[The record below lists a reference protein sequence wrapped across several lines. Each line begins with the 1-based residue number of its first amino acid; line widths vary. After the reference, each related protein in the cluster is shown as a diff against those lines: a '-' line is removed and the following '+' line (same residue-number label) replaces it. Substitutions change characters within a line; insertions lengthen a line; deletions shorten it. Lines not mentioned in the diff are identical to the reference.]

1 MSNCTGSNLHA
12 CAADISA
19 ALSLLIPTGAAF
31 EIRVLGAG
39 GVSHHKLSTF
49 ATVDD
54 VARGHIVNRIAEE
67 SLTADGVYLTPHGG
81 QNHDLIKSW
90 CSLRPIIKGS
100 GHLVTHDEDVPER
113 RFLIVDVDP
122 VRAVAGEMATEEEK
136 GEAYRTM
143 QTLTPFMLWRGW
155 SDPLVVDSGNG
166 YHLYYRLA
174 NPQPGGS
181 ADSSTDP
188 IAVVLKLLNAKF
200 GTPGANIDTNV
211 FNAARLMR
219 IPGTVTRKGSGQGER
234 PHRVSKIVSMPDWSG
249 PPRATDLGELIQ
261 ALDPSGELRAKLI
274 TPKSAATPAAAVI
287 PRATLANHDVMR
299 RAKAYLAKIP
309 GAVQGAN
316 GSSVTYGAA
325 TAMVYGF
332 DLSTEDALSLLMSDY
347 NPRCSPPWSEAE
359 LRHKVEDA
367 DKKQHHG
374 ARGHL
379 LNEGRESMSCE
390 SPAAPPGGPT
400 PGVAAP
406 KPSEP
411 IGEVTNPHRLAALML
426 REPSNDHLRS
436 YQGDFVQWRE
446 GSYHSLTSEDIRA
459 KLTKW
464 TAREFERCYRAAL
477 ANYANSEDE
486 GCTRP
491 KLADVTMTVV
501 GNTLN
506 AIKGETHIE
515 STVSAPAW
523 IDGATGPE
531 PKSII
536 ACRNG
541 LFDINSGT
549 LLQHDPRF
557 FTFSAAPFD
566 YDPNSPTPLEWLKFL
581 SDVFPGDQQSIDC
594 LQEWFG
600 YLLTPDTRLQK
611 MLFIVGPRR
620 SGKGTMARVLKALVG
635 ERNHCG
641 PPINSLA
648 TDFGMAPLIGKPLAL
663 IEDARLSGRADAEA
677 LTENLLSISG
687 EGSVTINRKHREAV
701 TVKLP
706 TRFVIISNE
715 LPKIKDTSGA
725 LAGRMI
731 VLSIKVNFYDKEDI
745 GLAERLLAEL
755 PSILLW
761 AIAGWKRLH
770 ARGRFLQPEAG
781 ASELAELENLG
792 SPVGAFIR
800 ERCVIGPTHRVD
812 TKELFAEWKR
822 WCEESGRD
830 HPGNAQVF
838 GRDLKTC
845 ISTLETKEVRQNYD
859 KFRVFIG
866 IRLRQETD
874 PDCPAMSHSV
884 PRDSLLHAYETQEQ
898 NSKEEDY
905 DTHNKLSRGTLRDI
919 AGHKP
924 EEI

>member
-1 MSNCTGSNLHA
+1 MSNCVMTNLQSHPS
-12 CAADISA
+12 DITS
-19 ALSLLIPTGAAF
+19 ALSLLFPPGAAF
-31 EIRVLGAG
+31 ELRVLGAG
-39 GVSHHKLSTF
+39 GVPHHKLSTF
-49 ATVDD
+49 ATVAD
-54 VARGHIVNRIAEE
+54 VARGGIVARIAEE
-67 SLTADGVYLTPHGG
+67 SATAAGVYFTPHGG
-81 QNHDLIKSW
+81 QNRELIKSW
-90 CSLRPIIKGS
+90 CAFTPMVKGS
-100 GHLVTHDEDVPER
+100 GHLVTHDEDIPER
-113 RFLIVDVDP
+113 RFLIVDIDP
-122 VRAVAGEMATEEEK
+122 VRGVVGEMATDGEK
-136 GEAYRTM
+136 PEAGRVANSV
-143 QTLTPFMLWRGW
+143 RGFLDSHGW
-155 SDPLVVDSGNG
+155 ANPLVVDSGNG

-174 NPQPGGS
+174 NPLPGGS
-181 ADSSTDP
+181 VDSATDP
-188 IAVVLKLLNAKF
+188 LAVVLKLLNAKF
-200 GTPGANIDTNV
+200 GTSGANIDTHV

-219 IPGTVTRKGSGQGER
+219 VPGTVTRKGSGSGDR
-234 PHRVSKIVSMPDWSG
+234 PHRVSRIVSMPDWSG
-249 PPRATDLGELIQ
+249 PVHATDLGELIA
-261 ALDPSGELRAKLI
+261 ALDPSGELRAKFS
-274 TPKSAATPAAAVI
+274 TPKPVAAAPARVVLTV
-287 PRATLANHDVMR
+287 AGANVLR
-299 RAKAYLAKIP
+299 RASAYLKEMPEAI
-309 GAVQGAN
+309 QGN
-316 GSSVTYGAA
+316 RGSDNTYAAA
-325 TAMVYGF
+325 TALVHGF
-332 DLSTEDALSLLMSDY
+332 GLSAADALALLVDEY

-359 LRHKVEDA
+359 LAHKINDA
-367 DKKQHHG
+367 ATKPHRQPHG
-374 ARGHL
+374 YL
-379 LNEGRESMSCE
+379 LGDSQEF
-390 SPAAPPGGPT
+390 AASVGTPVPSASAPSGPT
-400 PGVAAP
+400 PAAA
-406 KPSEP
+406 KGEP

-426 REPSNDHLRS
+426 REPSNAHLRS
-436 YQGDFVQWRE
+436 YQGDFVQWRD

-464 TAREFERCYRAAL
+464 TAREFERAYRAAL
-477 ANYANSEDE
+477 ADYSRNEDD
-486 GCTRP
+486 GGTRP

-531 PKSII
+531 PKSVI

-541 LFDINSGT
+541 LFDINAGQ
-549 LLQHDPRF
+549 LLPHDPRF

-566 YDPNSPTPLEWLKFL
+566 YEPNAPRPVQWLKFL

-620 SGKGTMARVLKALVG
+620 SGKGTIARVLKALVG

-648 TDFGMAPLIGKPLAL
+648 TDFGLAPLIGKPLAL

-687 EGSVTINRKHREAV
+687 EGSITINRKHREAV

-706 TRFVIISNE
+706 TRFVIVSNE

-731 VLSIKVNFYDKEDI
+731 VLSIKVNFFDREDI
-745 GLAERLLAEL
+745 TLGDRLLTEL

-761 AIAGWKRLH
+761 AIDGWRRLN
-770 ARGRFLQPEAG
+770 ARGRFVQPEAG

-800 ERCVIGPTHRVD
+800 ERCIVGPTHRVD

-822 WCEESGRD
+822 WCEETGRD
-830 HPGNAQVF
+830 HPGNSQVF

-845 ISTLETKEVRQNYD
+845 ISSLETKEVRQNYE

-866 IRLRQETD
+866 IRLRDEKD
-874 PDCPAMSHSV
+874 EDCPAVSRSV
-884 PRDSLLHAYETQEQ
+884 SRDFPLHAYETQEQ
-898 NSKEEDY
+898 NNSTDGYGAHNRQSRETPR
-905 DTHNKLSRGTLRDI
+905 DT